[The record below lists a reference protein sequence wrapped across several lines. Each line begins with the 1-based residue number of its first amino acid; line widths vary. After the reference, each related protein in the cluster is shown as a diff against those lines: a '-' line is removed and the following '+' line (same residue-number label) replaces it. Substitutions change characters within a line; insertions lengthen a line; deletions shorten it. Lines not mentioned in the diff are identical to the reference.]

1 MSSARVFADSI
12 ETRIKSLNSSATTNN
27 KDNIYTIISDYEGNA
42 NLLLPHQRTR
52 LLGLIEPFTRAL
64 DNDNGMCDLAIRKRD
79 LKAESGDLVCDLS
92 SFREHTVEAGMYSDG
107 RRVESVDQLIGNVL
121 IESIHG
127 ATVGIPTH
135 LTALTI
141 HNCQNV
147 TINATVSGPI
157 SMRFCSDVTLNATSA
172 QLRLNK
178 CDRVTLDC
186 VIKTP
191 IACEECTE
199 LVSSNAD
206 TQFIHL

>member
-1 MSSARVFADSI
+1 
-12 ETRIKSLNSSATTNN
+12 
-27 KDNIYTIISDYEGNA
+27 
-42 NLLLPHQRTR
+42 
-52 LLGLIEPFTRAL
+52 
-64 DNDNGMCDLAIRKRD
+64 MCDLAIPKGD
-79 LKAESGDLVCDLS
+79 LEVESGDLVCDLS
-92 SFREHTVEAGMYSDG
+92 SFREHIVEAGMYSDG
-107 RRVESVDQLIGNVL
+107 RKIESADQLVGNVL

-127 ATVGIPTH
+127 ATVDILTH

-147 TINATVSGPI
+147 TVNATVSGPI
-157 SMRFCSDVTLNATSA
+157 SMRFCSDVTLSATSA

-191 IACEECTE
+191 VACEECTE
-199 LVSSNAD
+199 LVSSNAH